1 LNFLANGLILLKIFR
16 PQLQWQALNEDATR
30 HLGNKSDQRKLL
42 IALVP
47 YAKAFKSYNGKWEM
61 AAKAYRLF

>member
-1 LNFLANGLILLKIFR
+1 MTFIEFFR
-16 PQLQWQALNEDATR
+16 PQLKWQALKASATR

-47 YAKAFKSYNGKWEM
+47 CAKVFEDYNGKWEM
-61 AAKAYRLF
+61 AA